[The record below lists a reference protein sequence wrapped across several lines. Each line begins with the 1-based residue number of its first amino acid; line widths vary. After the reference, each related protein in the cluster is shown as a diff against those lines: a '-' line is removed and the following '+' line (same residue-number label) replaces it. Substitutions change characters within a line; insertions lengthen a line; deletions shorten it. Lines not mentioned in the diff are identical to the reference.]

1 MLSHFNFNCVPIYIV
16 INHLYFSG
24 FLVYGCY
31 GWRNSSEEY
40 RMKGLKPPE
49 DDAEIKETKG
59 DIKLGKLDQDRNSNY
74 FDNME

>member
-1 MLSHFNFNCVPIYIV
+1 M
-16 INHLYFSG
+16 
-24 FLVYGCY
+24 YGCY

-49 DDAEIKETKG
+49 DDAEIKETRG

>member
-1 MLSHFNFNCVPIYIV
+1 M
-16 INHLYFSG
+16 
-24 FLVYGCY
+24 VYGCY